1 MTYFNIY
8 SSFFKRYHDWCKPYN
23 SMETLW
29 QTERETTLEI
39 LNIPK
44 QYYCRSLLF
53 FHKKLLHENSNLFIS
68 DTYGNGNLSLIK
80 ISTCSCILIFMI
92 ENSDGL
98 ESHKSI
104 DVKVL
109 YKLKGIYRTWL
120 VSTALDL
127 MYKVVQRHFYVSVI
141 LEWRMM
147 RCRVIDGHYIKI
159 SKFVKLKRVCILR

>member
-1 MTYFNIY
+1 MKIDQIESGTFSLVRMGRANKFLFYKGGPISNFLA
-8 SSFFKRYHDWCKPYN
+8 YHRSIWRKLSQQYIDN
-23 SMETLW
+23 SRFWPTLTSTPAFSKDITTDVNLIIQMETLW
-29 QTERETTLEI
+29 QTERETTLVI

-98 ESHKSI
+98 
-104 DVKVL
+104 
-109 YKLKGIYRTWL
+109 TNP
-120 VSTALDL
+120 
-127 MYKVVQRHFYVSVI
+127 
-141 LEWRMM
+141 
-147 RCRVIDGHYIKI
+147 
-159 SKFVKLKRVCILR
+159 

>member
-1 MTYFNIY
+1 MAQYQ
-8 SSFFKRYHDWCKPYN
+8 FFLAYHRSIWRKLSQQYIDN
-23 SMETLW
+23 SRFWPTLTSTPAFSKDITTDVNLIIQMETLW

-53 FHKKLLHENSNLFIS
+53 FHKKVLHENSNLFIS
-68 DTYGNGNLSLIK
+68 DTYGNGTLSLIK

-104 DVKVL
+104 DVK
-109 YKLKGIYRTWL
+109 
-120 VSTALDL
+120 
-127 MYKVVQRHFYVSVI
+127 
-141 LEWRMM
+141 
-147 RCRVIDGHYIKI
+147 
-159 SKFVKLKRVCILR
+159 KFFTN

>member
-1 MTYFNIY
+1 
-8 SSFFKRYHDWCKPYN
+8 
-23 SMETLW
+23 METLW

-53 FHKKLLHENSNLFIS
+53 FHKKLLHENSNLFINDINFYLFLHFNIYDWELRWFGVS
-68 DTYGNGNLSLIK
+68 QIHRCK
-80 ISTCSCILIFMI
+80 
-92 ENSDGL
+92 
-98 ESHKSI
+98 
-104 DVKVL
+104 KVL

-141 LEWRMM
+141 LELRMM